1 MRQPLKSLVKEGHEV
16 IVLDN
21 LVTGNK
27 NNLSHIKDRFSF
39 FNVDITN
46 FEEILPLCDKVD
58 WVFHLAGL
66 ADIVPS
72 IDNPLE
78 YYNSNVNGTICL
90 LEASRIQKI
99 KKFINAASSSCYG
112 IPVE

>member
-1 MRQPLKSLVKEGHEV
+1 MTGH
-16 IVLDN
+16 
-21 LVTGNK
+21 K
-27 NNLSHIKDRFSF
+27 NNLSHVKDRISF

-72 IDNPLE
+72 IENPLK
-78 YYNSNVNGTICL
+78 YYNSNLNGTISL
-90 LEASRIQKI
+90 LEASRIKKI
-99 KKFINAASSSCYG
+99 KKFIYAASSSCYG
-112 IPVE
+112 IPIE